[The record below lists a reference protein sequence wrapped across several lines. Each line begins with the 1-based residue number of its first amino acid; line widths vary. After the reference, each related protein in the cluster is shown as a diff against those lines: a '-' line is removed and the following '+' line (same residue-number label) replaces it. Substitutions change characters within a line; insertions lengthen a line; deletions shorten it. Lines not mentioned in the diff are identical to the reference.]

1 MSQYVSDITAVSSK
15 GQVVLP
21 KAIRE
26 KLQIVPGVKLMV
38 FSDGISIL
46 LKPIP
51 EPDISEFQELMNA
64 ASDWASNVGMTDEDI
79 ESAIQTVRGRRK
91 TVK

>member
-51 EPDISEFQELMNA
+51 KPDISEFQELMNA

>member
-38 FSDGISIL
+38 FSDGTNIL

-51 EPDISEFQELMNA
+51 KPDISEFQELMAA
-64 ASDWASNVGMTDEDI
+64 ASDWATKVGMTEEDI

-91 TVK
+91 TIK